1 MPLFIPADAGNTVLV
16 DSGRSSD
23 LAHKALDECLFC
35 LTAAQGRGRT
45 PVRPLPCFYVYGL
58 VLQPSELLLGRR
70 IQKRGLFWG
79 NRVPDVAVL
88 NEEK

>member
-1 MPLFIPADAGNTVLV
+1 MSRSGVYWWILVEARTLRIRHPFRVPFLFNCS
-16 DSGRSSD
+16 SGEGTHSG
-23 LAHKALDECLFC
+23 A
-35 LTAAQGRGRT
+35 
-45 PVRPLPCFYVYGL
+45 PLPCFYVYGL